1 MSVLRDEDELTLP
14 VDSRLDRLDLDVVD
28 ADGVHEVRVGRDPRQ
43 RGRGARRLGGLDHGG
58 REGGVLTEDHR
69 AGGLV
74 GAPSSGPHRLHAH
87 PVDHGDVVTLET
99 SFNANK
105 VISNVHGY
113 VKGL

>member
-1 MSVLRDEDELTLP
+1 MTVLTNEHKLTLP

-58 REGGVLTEDHR
+58 REGGVLAKDHR
-69 AGGLV
+69 ASGLV
-74 GAPSSGPHRLHAH
+74 GAPPSGPHRLHAH
-87 PVDHGDVVTLET
+87 PVDHGDVVALGI
-99 SFNANK
+99 SFNEK
-105 VISNVHGY
+105 EMLPHVHGY